1 MIFNR
6 QSDMVRL
13 KILDELREPLL
24 FYSLIVVLWLCFIV
38 MFLEIQSEI
47 FKTEMIAIWNLLRI
61 NTG

>member
-13 KILDELREPLL
+13 KILDELREPLM
-24 FYSLIVVLWLCFIV
+24 FYSLIAVLWLCFIV

-47 FKTEMIAIWNLLRI
+47 FKTEMIDIWNLLRI

>member
-13 KILDELREPLL
+13 KILDELREPLM

>member
-1 MIFNR
+1 
-6 QSDMVRL
+6 MVRL
-13 KILDELREPLL
+13 KILDELREPLM